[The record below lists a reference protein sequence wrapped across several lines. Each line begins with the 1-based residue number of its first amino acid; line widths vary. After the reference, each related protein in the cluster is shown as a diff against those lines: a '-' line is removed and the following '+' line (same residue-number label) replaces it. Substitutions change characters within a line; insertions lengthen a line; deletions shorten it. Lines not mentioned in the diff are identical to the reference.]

1 MCARSV
7 GKLAAINMKVG
18 YANIVKSPIILRIS
32 VTNVINLYKI
42 CKKFRRVNIVEHKTC
57 LYKKKNR

>member
-32 VTNVINLYKI
+32 VTKFINLYKT
-42 CKKFRRVNIVEHKTC
+42 CKKFRRVNIVEH
-57 LYKKKNR
+57 